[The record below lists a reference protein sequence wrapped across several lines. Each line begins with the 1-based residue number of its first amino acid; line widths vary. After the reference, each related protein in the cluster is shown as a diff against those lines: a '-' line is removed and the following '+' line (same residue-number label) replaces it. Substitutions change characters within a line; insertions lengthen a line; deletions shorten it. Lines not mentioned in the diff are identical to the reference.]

1 MNQTQKHSIA
11 KALPSVGAK
20 RVGTKALCLAIVI
33 LLFAPFQLSALWM
46 AQAFAAQKLP
56 VLQLEAAKGKP
67 FQSVLHAVEASGYTP
82 RVIREEDFLFNVTPK
97 TFRYVL
103 VPLGAHIRD
112 ESLAMLRRYV
122 SDGGKLVLIPPDTT
136 PDNSVNSLFQLVGLP
151 VSGVTHTPE
160 AFNFYWKGIAQ
171 PGSET
176 LPADSTILVFS
187 SGLPM
192 DILATWGTDYPA
204 IVSTGKGAVLNWQW
218 GRQLSS
224 ATNLVALSKVM
235 PLAKPESFILLGNT
249 ESTSPQQPVYHL
261 AEEQTMVGPDAT
273 PNPVLPNRRRELIS
287 VPSTQATKQTIF
299 QATSFQATSPVES
312 QSLALKQAPTQ
323 QQATALPNAAT
334 TTNPAKPNPEAKPSS
349 GSPAALNTDDEKD
362 VPITLTPAPAATT
375 ENPKPALK
383 PIPAPSQKPADKP
396 AAPLPERTPV
406 PTKTDANTNKPVSKD
421 SLDSPSA
428 GKPATN
434 SAKAAKAKDAADD
447 EVLNNILGIPDAN
460 DQNQAG
466 KSGGTGLPTSNPS
479 TPGQA
484 TGTGEKPQQHFSFLD
499 PGAADVLA
507 PEFDYGVY
515 SLNMRILEDYRRKIQ
530 DAIETLHQLAMDVPQ
545 DKIDALLHDANTH
558 KHKFESLYLGG
569 KTTEGLNEFA
579 EARRITLQAL
589 ALTTES
595 PKVEGRAIWMDR
607 GSIIDAGSPAELRK
621 RMQKLQ
627 QAGINIVYF
636 ETVNAGFPIYPSAIT
651 KSNPM
656 VQGWDPLKVAVEEGH
671 RLGMEVHAWVWA
683 FAVGNR
689 RHNPLINMPSDYA
702 GPILTEDGLMSEA
715 LRNRDGGLGV
725 DGRQNEFWLS
735 PASPKAR
742 EFLLNLYKEIVTK
755 YDVDGIQLDYI
766 RYPFQTPGTRMGFEA
781 IGRDH
786 FHQATGLSLDNLD
799 DYASRVWIAWKT
811 YQVSSFVQQVSTT
824 LKKIKPTLQISA
836 AVFPMQR
843 ESRIVA
849 IQQDWETWINNG
861 WIDTLSP
868 MSYTSDPDRLQD
880 MFEYVQS
887 SPQRHPLVY
896 PGVALHRLDGG
907 QLVMQLEALRNK
919 GSLGATLFAG
929 SHLDK
934 DKIDTLSTGP
944 YKEHNS
950 LPPHRDP
957 VKSLQTILADYQ
969 QKFDTLKNKGI
980 LSDLPADQAKAL
992 QDALTQLASAL
1003 NSIGPVK
1010 SLTEIAPYKLTL
1022 AQQQLKALYDATQAW
1037 TETDQAKHAL
1047 RMQYFSKDVTMLNEL
1062 LGYLADKCTSGTSA
1076 AAFKPPTTLA
1086 PAGMVSTQPNTT
1098 LSPASSTANAEA
1110 DKKLQP
1116 DTKDLPEAGLPN

>member
-1 MNQTQKHSIA
+1 MNQTQKHRIA
-11 KALPSVGAK
+11 KALPVK
-20 RVGTKALCLAIVI
+20 MLPELGTRALCIAIVI
-33 LLFAPFQLSALWM
+33 LLFVPFQLSNAWT

-67 FQSVLHAVEASGYTP
+67 FQSVLHTVEASGYAP
-82 RVIREEDFLFNVTPK
+82 RVIREEDFLFNITPQ

-103 VPLGAHIRD
+103 VPLGAHIRN
-112 ESLAMLRRYV
+112 ESVAMLRRYV
-122 SDGGKLVLIPPDTT
+122 ADGGKLVLIPPDTT
-136 PDNSVNSLFQLVGLP
+136 PDNSVNAVFQIVGLP
-151 VSGVTHTPE
+151 VSGVAHTTE
-160 AFNFYWKGIAQ
+160 ASNFYWKGLAQ
-171 PGSET
+171 PDSET
-176 LPADSTILVFS
+176 LPANSQVLVFS
-187 SGLPM
+187 SSLPM
-192 DILATWGTDYPA
+192 DVLATWGTDYPA
-204 IVSTGKGAVLNWQW
+204 IVSTNKGAVLNWQW

-224 ATNLVALSKVM
+224 ATNLIALSRVM
-235 PLAKPESFILLGNT
+235 LLAKPESFILLGNT
-249 ESTSPQQPVYHL
+249 ENQKPSQPLYQL
-261 AEEQTMVGPDAT
+261 AEEKTTIGPETAPNAMVPARH
-273 PNPVLPNRRRELIS
+273 PALIS
-287 VPSTQATKQTIF
+287 GPQVQ
-299 QATSFQATSPVES
+299 E
-312 QSLALKQAPTQ
+312 PTQ
-323 QQATALPNAAT
+323 LVFKGADSVEFQVLAMSQTPTQPASESSTVTKPGAQTAEPAAT
-334 TTNPAKPNPEAKPSS
+334 LPASSNTN
-349 GSPAALNTDDEKD
+349 DEKD
-362 VPITLTPAPAATT
+362 IPITLTPAPTSKTEKTT
-375 ENPKPALK
+375 PAVKPTSTA
-383 PIPAPSQKPADKP
+383 
-396 AAPLPERTPV
+396 
-406 PTKTDANTNKPVSKD
+406 PTKSTAPQPEKLSNPMTNK
-421 SLDSPSA
+421 
-428 GKPATN
+428 T
-434 SAKAAKAKDAADD
+434 SAKAGKTQDAADD
-447 EVLNNILGIPDAN
+447 EVLNNILGIPATN
-460 DQNQAG
+460 TQKQ
-466 KSGGTGLPTSNPS
+466 
-479 TPGQA
+479 PGQSDA
-484 TGTGEKPQQHFSFLD
+484 VGQPNSNASQPQGPTTGTEGTAEKPQKHFSFLD
-499 PGAADVLA
+499 PEAADVLA

-515 SLNMRILEDYRRKIQ
+515 SMNMRILEDYRRKIQ
-530 DAIETLHQLAMDVPQ
+530 DAIETLHQLAMVVPQ
-545 DKIDALLHDANTH
+545 DKVDALLHDANAH
-558 KHKFESLYLGG
+558 KKKFESLYLGG

-579 EARRITLQAL
+579 EARRLTLQAL

-607 GSIIDAGSPAELRK
+607 GSIIEAGNPAELRK

-671 RLGMEVHAWVWA
+671 RLGMEVHAWVWC

-766 RYPFQTPGTRMGFEA
+766 RYPFQTSGTRMGFESV
-781 IGRDH
+781 GREH
-786 FHQATGLSLDNLD
+786 FHQATGLSVDTLD
-799 DYASRVWIAWKT
+799 DYASRMWIAWKT

-824 LKKIKPTLQISA
+824 LKKIKPTLQLSA
-836 AVFPMQR
+836 AVFPMRR

-868 MSYTSDPDRLQD
+868 MSYTSDPDRLQG

-907 QLVMQLEALRNK
+907 QLVMQLEALRDK

-950 LPPHRDP
+950 LPPHHDV

-969 QKFDTLKNKGI
+969 QKFDTLKTKGN
-980 LSDLPADQAKAL
+980 LADLPADQAKAI
-992 QDALTQLASAL
+992 QDALSQLAGTL
-1003 NSIGPVK
+1003 NSMAPVK
-1010 SLTEIAPYKLTL
+1010 IVSAIPPYQFTL

-1037 TETDQAKHAL
+1037 TESDQAKHTL
-1047 RMQYFSKDVTMLNEL
+1047 RMQYFAKDVTMLDEL
-1062 LGYLADKCTSGTSA
+1062 LGYLTDKCTSSSA
-1076 AAFKPPTTLA
+1076 SSTAFKAPTTLA
-1086 PAGMVSTQPNTT
+1086 PASMVSAQPATPT
-1098 LSPASSTANAEA
+1098 SSSTSSTANADA

-1116 DTKDLPEAGLPN
+1116 DAEDVPEAALPN